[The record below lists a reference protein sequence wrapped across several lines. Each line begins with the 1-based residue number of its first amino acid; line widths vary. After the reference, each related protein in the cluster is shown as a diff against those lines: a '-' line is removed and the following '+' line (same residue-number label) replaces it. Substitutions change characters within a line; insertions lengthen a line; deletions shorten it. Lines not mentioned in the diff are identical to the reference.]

1 MRSSVNINLT
11 TDKLLIRL
19 NEKCEHK
26 EIMAALKKKIVEL
39 KKLYQNDKT
48 PIYVVGKVLKN
59 AEMEDIQN
67 LIQGAI
73 DVKVDFE
80 SPKTL
85 GLAGIK
91 KSFNKEIKTSETKF
105 QKGSLRSG
113 NKIEYEGSIV
123 VLGDVNSGAEVVAGE
138 NIVVV
143 GALRGLAHAGAKGNK
158 DAIIEASEID
168 AVQIRIADKIKE
180 IEKSESEIKQIRTS
194 AYINDKDE
202 LILE

>member
-158 DAIIEASEID
+158 DAIIAAAVIESPQLRISNIVKERERMDIEINRASY
-168 AVQIRIADKIKE
+168 
-180 IEKSESEIKQIRTS
+180 
-194 AYINDKDE
+194 AYINE
-202 LILE
+202 ENEMVIE

>member
-11 TDKLLIRL
+11 TDKIVIRL

-26 EIMAALKKKIVEL
+26 EIMAALKKKVVEL
-39 KKLYQNDKT
+39 KKLYQDDKT
-48 PIYVVGKVLKN
+48 PIYVIGKILKN
-59 AEMEDIQN
+59 TEMEDIQN
-67 LIQGAI
+67 LIQTII

-105 QKGSLRSG
+105 HKGSLRSG
-113 NKIEYEGSIV
+113 NKIEFEGSVV

-143 GALRGLAHAGAKGNK
+143 GTLRGLAHAGAKGNK
-158 DAIIEASEID
+158 DAIIAAASIEAPQVRISNIVKERERDDIEID
-168 AVQIRIADKIKE
+168 RA
-180 IEKSESEIKQIRTS
+180 SY
-194 AYINDKDE
+194 AYIGDDNE
-202 LILE
+202 MVIE

>member
-19 NEKCEHK
+19 NKKYEHK
-26 EIMAALKKKIVEL
+26 EIMAKIKKKIVEL

-158 DAIIEASEID
+158 DAIIAAAVIESPQLRISNIVKERERMDIEINRASY
-168 AVQIRIADKIKE
+168 
-180 IEKSESEIKQIRTS
+180 
-194 AYINDKDE
+194 AYINDE
-202 LILE
+202 NEMVIE

>member
-1 MRSSVNINLT
+1 MRSSININLT
-11 TDKLLIRL
+11 TDKIVIRL

-26 EIMAALKKKIVEL
+26 EIMAALKKKVVEL
-39 KKLYQNDKT
+39 KKLYQDDKT
-48 PIYVVGKVLKN
+48 PIYVIGKILKN
-59 AEMEDIQN
+59 TEMEDIQN
-67 LIQGAI
+67 LIQTMI

-105 QKGSLRSG
+105 HKGSLRSG
-113 NKIEYEGSIV
+113 NKIEFEGSVV

-143 GALRGLAHAGAKGNK
+143 GTLRGLAHAGAKGNK
-158 DAIIEASEID
+158 DAIIAAASIESPQVRISNIVKERERDDIEID
-168 AVQIRIADKIKE
+168 RA
-180 IEKSESEIKQIRTS
+180 SY
-194 AYINDKDE
+194 AYIGDDNE
-202 LILE
+202 MVIE

>member
-39 KKLYQNDKT
+39 KKLYKNDKT

-158 DAIIEASEID
+158 DAIIAAAVIESPQLRISNIVKERERMDIEINRASY
-168 AVQIRIADKIKE
+168 
-180 IEKSESEIKQIRTS
+180 
-194 AYINDKDE
+194 AYINDE
-202 LILE
+202 NEMVIE

>member
-158 DAIIEASEID
+158 DAIIAAAVIESPQLRISNIVKERERMDIEINRASY
-168 AVQIRIADKIKE
+168 
-180 IEKSESEIKQIRTS
+180 
-194 AYINDKDE
+194 AYINDE
-202 LILE
+202 NEMVIE

>member
-1 MRSSVNINLT
+1 MRSSININLT
-11 TDKLLIRL
+11 TDKIVIRL

-26 EIMAALKKKIVEL
+26 EIMAALKKKVVEL
-39 KKLYQNDKT
+39 KKLYQDDKT
-48 PIYVVGKVLKN
+48 PIYVIGKILKN
-59 AEMEDIQN
+59 TEMEDIQN
-67 LIQGAI
+67 LIQTMI

-105 QKGSLRSG
+105 HKGSLRSG
-113 NKIEYEGSIV
+113 NKIEFEGSVV

-143 GALRGLAHAGAKGNK
+143 GTLRGLAHAGAKGNK
-158 DAIIEASEID
+158 DAIIAAASIEAPQVRISNIVKERERDDIEID
-168 AVQIRIADKIKE
+168 RA
-180 IEKSESEIKQIRTS
+180 SY
-194 AYINDKDE
+194 AYIGDDNE
-202 LILE
+202 MVIE

>member
-11 TDKLLIRL
+11 TDKIIIRL

-26 EIMAALKKKIVEL
+26 EIMAALKKKVVEL
-39 KKLYQNDKT
+39 KKLYQDDKT
-48 PIYVVGKVLKN
+48 PIYVIGKVLKN
-59 AEMEDIQN
+59 TEMEDIQN
-67 LIQGAI
+67 LIQTTI

-105 QKGSLRSG
+105 HKGSLRSG
-113 NKIEYEGSIV
+113 NKIEFEGSVV

-143 GALRGLAHAGAKGNK
+143 GILRGLAHAGAKGNK
-158 DAIIEASEID
+158 DAIIAAASIESPQVRISNIVKERERDDIEID
-168 AVQIRIADKIKE
+168 RA
-180 IEKSESEIKQIRTS
+180 SY
-194 AYINDKDE
+194 AYIGDDNKMVIE
-202 LILE
+202 

>member
-11 TDKLLIRL
+11 TDKIVIRL

-26 EIMAALKKKIVEL
+26 EIMAALKKKVVEL
-39 KKLYQNDKT
+39 KKLYQDDKT
-48 PIYVVGKVLKN
+48 PIYVIGKVLKN
-59 AEMEDIQN
+59 TEMEDIQN
-67 LIQGAI
+67 LIQTII

-105 QKGSLRSG
+105 HKGSLRSG
-113 NKIEYEGSIV
+113 NKIEFEGSVV

-143 GALRGLAHAGAKGNK
+143 GTLRGLAHAGAKGNK
-158 DAIIEASEID
+158 DAIIAAASIEAPQVRISNIVKERERDDIEID
-168 AVQIRIADKIKE
+168 RA
-180 IEKSESEIKQIRTS
+180 SY
-194 AYINDKDE
+194 AYIGDDNE
-202 LILE
+202 MVIE